1 MEWFDRLG
9 AMYQFLNST
18 PALAKDMALHGPQTD
33 LGYSLAYAMQNTS
46 APIDVY
52 PADTQTLAG

>member
-9 AMYQFLNST
+9 GMYQFLNDT

>member
-9 AMYQFLNST
+9 AMYQFLNDT
-18 PALAKDMALHGPQTD
+18 PALAKDMALHGPQND
-33 LGYSLAYAMQNTS
+33 LVYSLAYAMQNTI

-52 PADTQTLAG
+52 PADAQTLAG